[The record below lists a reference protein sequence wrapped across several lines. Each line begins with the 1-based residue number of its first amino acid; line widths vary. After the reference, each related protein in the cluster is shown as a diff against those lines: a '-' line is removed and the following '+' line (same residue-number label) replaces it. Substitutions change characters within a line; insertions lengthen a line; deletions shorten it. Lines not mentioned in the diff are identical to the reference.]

1 MIFKTVNLD
10 GLTCIQKIEVLL
22 QEAIMTKEKSKKSLN
37 LNLNPFKRGGYCSN
51 TVETLQS
58 Y

>member
-10 GLTCIQKIEVLL
+10 GLTCIQKFEVPL

-37 LNLNPFKRGGYCSN
+37 LNLNPFKRGYCSN